1 MLSSLCRDFPV
12 EYWLI
17 GWSSSSTT
25 ILQIPFN
32 SHSFE
37 RRTKSEHYF
46 QNLFLWR
53 KDAQGQLD
61 VAQRFISFHSYVS
74 PKQNQLKPAKQDKMH
89 YFDFSSNWILGFS
102 VPGAVQKYNLGKF
115 CNVWINEKKIKLR
128 NGKADQHYIV
138 NLSSFLSFMLS
149 HPARIS

>member
-1 MLSSLCRDFPV
+1 MHIDMSQSVIHYNHYQSKNSVNCEHTLGDKKNALFTVQRFPRGILV
-12 EYWLI
+12 DWFVLL
-17 GWSSSSTT
+17 STT

-37 RRTKSEHYF
+37 RRTKSQHYF

-102 VPGAVQKYNLGKF
+102 VPGAVQNSNLG
-115 CNVWINEKKIKLR
+115 
-128 NGKADQHYIV
+128 
-138 NLSSFLSFMLS
+138 
-149 HPARIS
+149 

>member
-1 MLSSLCRDFPV
+1 MHIDLSQCVIHYNDQSKDSVNCEHTLGDKKNALFTVQRFPRGILV
-12 EYWLI
+12 DWLVLL
-17 GWSSSSTT
+17 STT

-37 RRTKSEHYF
+37 RRTKSQHYF

-61 VAQRFISFHSYVS
+61 VAQRFISSHSYVS
-74 PKQNQLKPAKQDKMH
+74 LKQNQLRLAKQDKMH

-102 VPGAVQKYNLGKF
+102 VPGAVQNSNLG
-115 CNVWINEKKIKLR
+115 
-128 NGKADQHYIV
+128 
-138 NLSSFLSFMLS
+138 
-149 HPARIS
+149 